1 MINIINLLIE
11 LSIAALGADYL
22 EILSIPDRK
31 IIAQYLPKG
40 DMMPTLQSELFS
52 M

>member
-1 MINIINLLIE
+1 MVFLLID
-11 LSIAALGADYL
+11 LSISALGADYL
-22 EILSIPDRK
+22 EIFSIPDRK

-40 DMMPTLQSELFS
+40 DMMPALQSELFP